1 MDTKAKSAIGA
12 ALNFSGEVR
21 DDLVTD
27 DIESMPLFIYLRGV
41 PASHLNPEAAARDCF
56 RLGRVMVCWAVES
69 REAGGAHAVGIARLN
84 LARRFRQAGRAWR
97 QRAQEVAGA

>member
-1 MDTKAKSAIGA
+1 MDSKAKSAIGA

-21 DDLVTD
+21 EDLGTD
-27 DIESMPLFIYLRGV
+27 DIASMPLFVYLRGGDPV
-41 PASHLNPEAAARDCF
+41 GLNPEAAARDCF
-56 RLGRVMVCWAVES
+56 RLGRIMVSWAVES

-97 QRAQEVAGA
+97 LRAQGVGA